1 MKIPFSI
8 KYRPQIES
16 GEYKVVTTKEQSVR
30 IICWDRSTTYWKIV
44 ALVLAPDGKTEN
56 PFTYDVNG
64 NESDG
69 CLHNHELDL
78 FIITPEPELSK
89 FEKALEVFLMNAD
102 SSEETFHEEV
112 KKHAAELL
120 AIARDQFIKDGYVIE
135 KKAFHDAVEKVAP
148 EVMKEVSDK
157 VDMEEALRL
166 EYEKGKAEAL
176 KDLPTW
182 RTIEETTTKRTDEN
196 DCVTTETM
204 LVKGCMNR
212 NDYRI
217 IGPECM
223 VNRKML
229 CIPVVELSK
238 LPGFK
243 EDEE

>member
-1 MKIPFSI
+1 MRIPFNI

-16 GEYKVVTTKEQSVR
+16 GEYKVVTTKKQSVR

-78 FIITPEPELSK
+78 FIITPGPELSE

-120 AIARDQFIKDGYVIE
+120 SLARDQFIKDGYVIE

-148 EVMKEVSDK
+148 EVMKEVLENVDK
-157 VDMEEALRL
+157 TKEELTEFEKEL
-166 EYEKGKAEAL
+166 ESFYNHHLQVCTYDNQGTVEDSLHGGASKLIAIARKELFEQIIDDL
-176 KDLPTW
+176 K
-182 RTIEETTTKRTDEN
+182 
-196 DCVTTETM
+196 
-204 LVKGCMNR
+204 
-212 NDYRI
+212 
-217 IGPECM
+217 
-223 VNRKML
+223 
-229 CIPVVELSK
+229 K
-238 LPGFK
+238 LPGLK
-243 EDEE
+243 EDESHE

>member
-1 MKIPFSI
+1 MKIPFTLDAWLKDKSQKVETRDGRLVHNI
-8 KYRPQIES
+8 WRVKKPTYTNNRKAEVCALID
-16 GEYKVVTTKEQSVR
+16 GEEDALVFFEGGRYLPTTKDTDS
-30 IICWDRSTTYWKIV
+30 
-44 ALVLAPDGKTEN
+44 
-56 PFTYDVNG
+56 PF
-64 NESDG
+64 
-69 CLHNHELDL
+69 DL
-78 FIITPEPELSK
+78 FIITPEPELSE
-89 FEKALEVFLMNAD
+89 FEKAVGLEIFD
-102 SSEETFHEEV
+102 EPFEERHIKVIKEESA
-112 KKHAAELL
+112 KLL
-120 AIARDQFIKDGYVIE
+120 VLASDQFIKDGYVIE
-135 KKAFHDAVEKVAP
+135 KKVFKDAVGKVAP

-166 EYEKGKAEAL
+166 GYEKGRADAL

-243 EDEE
+243 EDEK